1 MERQVRILSL
11 LLSFVAGFCDTVTF
25 IAAGELFSAHVTGNF
40 IIFACNI
47 VKHPGMEGWQR
58 LLTFPVFVCFVMI
71 GGKIGRRSSDIL
83 MLIKLEAALLL
94 ISGLSAMLIKN
105 PGDELQL
112 SVQAIAMLTVAAMA
126 FQNTFGKLFSKATHG
141 LTTVMT
147 GNVTQASLDLIKLF
161 SAKPFNAEAKVSL
174 KKQLILI
181 IGFFLGC
188 FAGAIMASKFGLR
201 SLILPGGLIYVLVLT
216 NSLVLPQ
223 KPNIA

>member
-1 MERQVRILSL
+1 MERQTRLLSL

-58 LLTFPVFVCFVMI
+58 LFTFPVFVCFVML
-71 GGKIGRRSSDIL
+71 GGKIGRKSPDML
-83 MLIKLEAALLL
+83 LLIKLEAALLL
-94 ISGLSAMLIKN
+94 VSGLSAMLIKN

-112 SVQAIAMLTVAAMA
+112 SVQTIAMMTVAAMA
-126 FQNTFGKLFSKATHG
+126 FQNTFGKLFSKATLG
-141 LTTVMT
+141 FTTVMT
-147 GNVTQASLDLIKLF
+147 GNVTQASLDVIRLF
-161 SAKPFNAEAKVSL
+161 STKPFDTEAKISL
-174 KKQLILI
+174 KKQSILI
-181 IGFFLGC
+181 VGFFLGC

-201 SLILPGGLIYVLVLT
+201 SLILPGGLISVLVLT
-216 NSLVLPQ
+216 NGLVQPR